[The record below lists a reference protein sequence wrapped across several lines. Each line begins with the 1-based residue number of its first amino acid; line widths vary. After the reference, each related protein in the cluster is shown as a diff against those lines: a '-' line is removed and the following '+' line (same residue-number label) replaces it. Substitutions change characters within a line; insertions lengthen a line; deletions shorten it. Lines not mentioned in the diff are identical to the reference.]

1 MQKLIEN
8 LPDVAEIVLDQC
20 ISYSPLPPSHEDF
33 SVTFNLIPLDPDVN
47 AEFDRYFGPAC
58 MATYRREKLLNHQ
71 VTQALLRWKW
81 MILGKFVNIFNVL
94 VFAVF
99 VVLFTSLVVMERER
113 VDFSFNSFENI
124 TSAQEESS
132 STFGRTVPY
141 VLMIFL
147 IMHLI
152 KEGVQVAW
160 LRLLYFKDLTNL
172 LDLAMFGLVWVF
184 ILPLLSETDLYNM
197 RTQWIAG
204 VVGLLL
210 CYINLTL
217 SLRRFGGIGIYVTMY
232 VEVLFTFLKVIST
245 FLIPLIGYSV
255 VFYILLKQQVS
266 WRKYVVAIT
275 HIIKVQLARASE
287 YHCYRSQTVRIFCGY
302 IQGRSQSFKPK
313 LYIVSRISNLTN
325 VQEKWFCKQEAIVY
339 SGNAL
344 IK

>member
-1 MQKLIEN
+1 MRKLIEK

-58 MATYRREKLLNHQ
+58 MATFRREKLLNHQ

-81 MILGKFVNIFNVL
+81 MILGKFVNIFNTL

-99 VVLFTSLVVMERER
+99 VALFTTLVVMERET
-113 VDFSFNSFENI
+113 VDFSFDSPKNI
-124 TSAQEESS
+124 TSAEEKSS
-132 STFGRTVPY
+132 STFVKTVPY

-147 IMHLI
+147 VMQLI

-160 LRLLYFKDLTNL
+160 LRLSYFKDLTNL
-172 LDLAMFGLVWVF
+172 LDLAMFGLVLVF
-184 ILPLLSETDLYNM
+184 IIPLMSTTDLYCM
-197 RTQWIAG
+197 KTQWIAG

-210 CYINLTL
+210 CYFNLTL
-217 SLRRFGGIGIYVTMY
+217 SLRRFGGLGVYVTMY

-245 FLIPLIGYSV
+245 FLITLIGYSV

-266 WRKYVVAIT
+266 GRQYVVVIR
-275 HIIKVQLARASE
+275 HI
-287 YHCYRSQTVRIFCGY
+287 
-302 IQGRSQSFKPK
+302 
-313 LYIVSRISNLTN
+313 N
-325 VQEKWFCKQEAIVY
+325 V
-339 SGNAL
+339 
-344 IK
+344 

>member
-1 MQKLIEN
+1 MQKLIEK

-47 AEFDRYFGPAC
+47 AEFDRCFGPAC

-81 MILGKFVNIFNVL
+81 MILGKFVNIFNTL

-99 VVLFTSLVVMERER
+99 VVFFTSLVVMERET
-113 VDFSFNSFENI
+113 VDFSFNSLENI
-124 TSAQEESS
+124 TSAEEKSS
-132 STFGRTVPY
+132 STFTMTVPY
-141 VLMIFL
+141 VLAIFL
-147 IMHLI
+147 LMQLI
-152 KEGVQVAW
+152 KEGAQVAW
-160 LRLLYFKDLTNL
+160 LRLSYFKDLTNL

-184 ILPLLSETDLYNM
+184 ILPLMSETDLYSM
-197 RTQWIAG
+197 KTQWIAG

-217 SLRRFGGIGIYVTMY
+217 SLRRFGGLGVYVTMY

-245 FLIPLIGYSV
+245 FLITLIGYSV

-266 WRKYVVAIT
+266 GRKYLIVIRHIDVV
-275 HIIKVQLARASE
+275 KLACTSE
-287 YHCYRSQTVRIFCGY
+287 YQFNSQNNVL
-302 IQGRSQSFKPK
+302 GRND
-313 LYIVSRISNLTN
+313 L
-325 VQEKWFCKQEAIVY
+325 KWGTGE
-339 SGNAL
+339 
-344 IK
+344 

>member
-1 MQKLIEN
+1 MRKLIEN
-8 LPDVAEIVLDQC
+8 LPDVAEIVLDRC

-81 MILGKFVNIFNVL
+81 MILGKFVNIFNTL

-99 VVLFTSLVVMERER
+99 VVLFTSLMVMERER

-124 TSAQEESS
+124 TSAEEESS
-132 STFGRTVPY
+132 STFARTVPY
-141 VLMIFL
+141 VLVIFL
-147 IMHLI
+147 VNHLI

-160 LRLLYFKDLTNL
+160 LRLSYFKDLTNL
-172 LDLAMFGLVWVF
+172 LDIAMFGLVWIF
-184 ILPLLSETDLYNM
+184 ILPLLSTECKDLYSM
-197 RTQWIAG
+197 KTQWIAG

-210 CYINLTL
+210 CYVNLTL
-217 SLRRFGGIGIYVTMY
+217 SLRRFGGIGVYVTMY

-245 FLIPLIGYSV
+245 FLITLIGYSV

-266 WRKYVVAIT
+266 ERKYVVVISWHLLQNITAIE
-275 HIIKVQLARASE
+275 V
-287 YHCYRSQTVRIFCGY
+287 
-302 IQGRSQSFKPK
+302 K
-313 LYIVSRISNLTN
+313 LYEYFVATFRGVASHFSI
-325 VQEKWFCKQEAIVY
+325 
-339 SGNAL
+339 
-344 IK
+344 